1 MSLSGKGDG
10 GRHLLSASDEP
21 GSPQISFHSTLAL
34 ARTSAAEGGILTV
47 LAPRHVLLTDPVCL
61 YVMRVNNKPHGP
73 ATDTVEDSPLPRGD
87 PRIPGDPRS

>member
-21 GSPQISFHSTLAL
+21 GSPQISFHSMLAL
-34 ARTSAAEGGILTV
+34 ARTSAAEGGIVTV
-47 LAPRHVLLTDPVCL
+47 LAPRHVLLTDPVRL